1 MFDQPVEPVSAT
13 AAMILLVPVLPI
25 AIWAAVSDLKTMKI
39 PNRAVLAMAAVWPL
53 IGWYLVGMTAW
64 LWGFALMAIVL
75 VLGFLMYLT
84 GTFGAGDAKFAAAMA
99 GLFVGG
105 DIGEILLITFVCMV
119 GALFLHR
126 LLRSLPFVRN
136 ATPDWE
142 SWTRRR
148 YFPFGLALSAIVV
161 FYLLAAIW
169 PQG

>member
-1 MFDQPVEPVSAT
+1 MLEPT
-13 AAMILLVPVLPI
+13 DAMILLVPVLPI
-25 AIWAAVSDLKTMKI
+25 AIWAAVSDLKRMKI
-39 PNRAVLAMAAVWPL
+39 PNTAVLAMAAVWPL
-53 IGWYLVGMTAW
+53 LGWYLVGMNAW
-64 LWGFALMAIVL
+64 LWGFAIMAV
-75 VLGFLMYLT
+75 VFVAGFLLYLT
-84 GTFGAGDAKFAAAMA
+84 GTFGAGDAKYAAAMS

-105 DIGEILLITFVCMV
+105 SIGEILLIIFVCMV
-119 GALFLHR
+119 GTLILHR

>member
-1 MFDQPVEPVSAT
+1 MLQPT
-13 AAMILLVPVLPI
+13 DAMILLVPVLPI
-25 AIWAAVSDLKTMKI
+25 AIWAAVSDLKRMKI
-39 PNRAVLAMAAVWPL
+39 PNTAVLAMAAVWPL
-53 IGWYLVGMTAW
+53 LGWYLVGMNAW
-64 LWGFALMAIVL
+64 LWGFAIMAV
-75 VLGFLMYLT
+75 VFVAGFLLYLT
-84 GTFGAGDAKFAAAMA
+84 GTFGAGDAKYAAAMS

-105 DIGEILLITFVCMV
+105 SIGEILLIIFVCMV
-119 GALFLHR
+119 GSLILHR

>member
-1 MFDQPVEPVSAT
+1 MLEPT
-13 AAMILLVPVLPI
+13 DAMILLVPVLPI
-25 AIWAAVSDLKTMKI
+25 AIWAAFSDLKRMKI
-39 PNRAVLAMAAVWPL
+39 PNTSVLAMAAVWPL
-53 IGWYLVGMTAW
+53 LGWFVVPTWPLW
-64 LWGFALMAIVL
+64 FWGFALMAIVF
-75 VLGFLMYLT
+75 VAGFLLYLT

-99 GLFVGG
+99 GIFVGG

-119 GALFLHR
+119 GALVLHR

-148 YFPFGLALSAIVV
+148 YFPFGLALSSIVI
-161 FYLLAAIW
+161 FYLLAALW

>member
-1 MFDQPVEPVSAT
+1 MILDST
-13 AAMILLVPVLPI
+13 DAMILLVPVLPI
-25 AIWAAVSDLKTMKI
+25 AIWAAVSDLKRMKI
-39 PNRAVLAMAAVWPL
+39 PNTAVLAMAAVWPL
-53 IGWYLVGMTAW
+53 LGWYLVGMNAW
-64 LWGFALMAIVL
+64 LWGFAIMAV
-75 VLGFLMYLT
+75 VFVAGFLLYLT
-84 GTFGAGDAKFAAAMA
+84 GTFGAGDAKYAAAMS

-105 DIGEILLITFVCMV
+105 SIGEILLIIFVCMV
-119 GALFLHR
+119 GSLILHR